1 MAKLHVKFETPKE
14 IAERIFEAIETARNT
29 GKLVKG
35 INEVTKTVER
45 GQAQLVVIA
54 EDIEPPEIA
63 AHLPELCNEK
73 EAPFAY
79 VPTKLELGKAAGIEV
94 PTSAVAVTKAG
105 KAKEIIEE
113 IALKVKEFK
122 KEKK

>member
-14 IAERIFEAIETARNT
+14 IVERIFEAIETARNT

-35 INEVTKTVER
+35 INEVTKAVER
-45 GQAQLVVIA
+45 GQALLAVIA

-73 EAPFAY
+73 EVPFAY
-79 VPTKLELGKAAGIEV
+79 VPTKAELGKAAGIEV
-94 PTSAVAVTKAG
+94 STSAVAVAKAG
-105 KAKEIIEE
+105 KAKEIIED
-113 IALKVKEFK
+113 IAMKVKELK
-122 KEKK
+122 KK